1 MNAIAPHNVSDAPS
15 APSVTRDDEQARGG
29 AVLIDATDADALP
42 TSFGVFKPVGYV
54 MMGVPTQT
62 QVDALVTALQ
72 DAGWP
77 RAAVR
82 QFSPRES
89 VAELRTMVDN
99 AGALAGFG
107 YEITLLRRYL
117 TLTEEGYR
125 WLLVKVDDIQQAAA
139 AADVARGC
147 GATLAVHYRTLT
159 VEELIP

>member
-1 MNAIAPHNVSDAPS
+1 
-15 APSVTRDDEQARGG
+15 
-29 AVLIDATDADALP
+29 
-42 TSFGVFKPVGYV
+42 
-54 MMGVPTQT
+54 
-62 QVDALVTALQ
+62 
-72 DAGWP
+72 
-77 RAAVR
+77 
-82 QFSPRES
+82 

-107 YEITLLRRYL
+107 CEITLLRRYL

-147 GATLAVHYRTLT
+147 GATLAVHYGTQT